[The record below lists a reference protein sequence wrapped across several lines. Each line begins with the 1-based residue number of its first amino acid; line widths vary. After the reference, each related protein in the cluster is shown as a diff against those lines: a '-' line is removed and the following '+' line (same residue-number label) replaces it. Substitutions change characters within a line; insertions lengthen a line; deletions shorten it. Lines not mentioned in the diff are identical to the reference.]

1 MSLRPSMKNAP
12 IILQVIPWLD
22 SGGVER
28 GTVDIAKTII
38 EAGGKALVA
47 SEPGRLSKQLQDLGG
62 KQLDFA
68 GRTKNPFKILISHA
82 RQLEDMIRTHDVDL
96 VHARSRA
103 PAWSAYLAAR
113 RLGVPFVTTYHGA
126 YSQKGRIKAF
136 YNSVMAK
143 GDVVI
148 ANSAYT
154 RDLVAMRNPPAKD
167 HLRVIYRGV
176 DLALFDPEKVTDQQT
191 EALRETWGLDERPIL
206 LLPSRLTRWKG
217 QSFILPIL
225 GALAK
230 QGLAFQM
237 AMIGDDQGRQTYVE
251 ELDSLI
257 KEHDL
262 QDRVKRVGHCADMP
276 AAYAL
281 SDLVLVPSQE
291 AETFGR
297 SAAESLAMQTPVL
310 VGDLGAQPEV
320 VAAPNSNAD
329 AVPDW
334 PGQSLAHKSEQAWQ
348 EAIAHHLSKGS
359 NKTGKEAKAAR
370 QHVQQSFSLQ
380 SMGQQTLCVYNSLL
394 PQDRQFPVS

>member
-1 MSLRPSMKNAP
+1 
-12 IILQVIPWLD
+12 
-22 SGGVER
+22 
-28 GTVDIAKTII
+28 
-38 EAGGKALVA
+38 
-47 SEPGRLSKQLQDLGG
+47 
-62 KQLDFA
+62 
-68 GRTKNPFKILISHA
+68 
-82 RQLEDMIRTHDVDL
+82 
-96 VHARSRA
+96 
-103 PAWSAYLAAR
+103 
-113 RLGVPFVTTYHGA
+113 
-126 YSQKGRIKAF
+126 
-136 YNSVMAK
+136 
-143 GDVVI
+143 
-148 ANSAYT
+148 
-154 RDLVAMRNPPAKD
+154 
-167 HLRVIYRGV
+167 
-176 DLALFDPEKVTDQQT
+176 VTDQQT
-191 EALRETWGLDERPIL
+191 EALRKTWGLDERPIL

-237 AMIGDDQGRQTYVE
+237 AMIGDDQGRQAYVE

-276 AAYAL
+276 AAYTLA
-281 SDLVLVPSQE
+281 DLVLVPSQE

-320 VAAPNSNAD
+320 VAAPNSNSNAD
-329 AVPDW
+329 AAPDW
-334 PGQSLAHKSEQAWQ
+334 PGQSLAHQDRKAWQ
-348 EAIAHHLSKGS
+348 DAIAHHLSKGS
-359 NKTGKEAKAAR
+359 DKTGTAAKAAR